1 MNVVIKTVVN
11 KRRRKAYIELE
22 DPTDGNIKV
31 LKRAF
36 RFLSRRPKYD
46 WQGEY
51 WSIHLNDLPV
61 LTEQGL
67 KVVKEATI
75 E

>member
-1 MNVVIKTVVN
+1 MSVVKAVIN
-11 KRRRKAYIELE
+11 KRRKKVYIELE
-22 DPTDGNIKV
+22 EPTDGNLRV

-36 RFLSRRPKYD
+36 RYLSRKPKYD

-51 WSIHLNDLPV
+51 WSIHINDLPI
-61 LTEQGL
+61 LAEQGL
-67 KVVKEATI
+67 KVLKEATV

>member
-1 MNVVIKTVVN
+1 MNVIIKAVVN

-22 DPTDGNIKV
+22 DPTDGNIKA

-36 RFLSRRPKYD
+36 RFLGRRPRYD

-51 WSIHLNDLPV
+51 WSIRINDLPV